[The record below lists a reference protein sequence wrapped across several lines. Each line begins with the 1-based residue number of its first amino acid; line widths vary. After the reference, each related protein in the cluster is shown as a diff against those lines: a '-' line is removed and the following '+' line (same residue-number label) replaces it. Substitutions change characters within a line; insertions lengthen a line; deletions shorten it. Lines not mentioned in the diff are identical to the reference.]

1 MHLEAKTTFVPSRN
15 EWHILISIST
25 AGWTRDLTGN
35 QEAEALAGMVMSQHL
50 LSHQHVRSAHSF
62 TGPAPSSPPATTKVS
77 INYLFLLLSSILACF
92 SWGVGGNGFGGLS
105 GFFVL
110 HWKVSSWWTPLMT
123 INNGRR
129 IQQNAVISFRSKTMH
144 STLHS
149 KAKGSKKNMLN
160 VGLKTTKG
168 IAYSEKET
176 MPHAITYRKHH
187 TMLH

>member
-1 MHLEAKTTFVPSRN
+1 MTHSYFYLHCWLNKGSDRKSGGRGPGWHGNESASPLPSTCQKCTFIYGTS
-15 EWHILISIST
+15 
-25 AGWTRDLTGN
+25 
-35 QEAEALAGMVMSQHL
+35 
-50 LSHQHVRSAHSF
+50 
-62 TGPAPSSPPATTKVS
+62 PSSPPATTKVS

-129 IQQNAVISFRSKTMH
+129 VQQNAVISFRSKTMH